1 MKNKINYLI
10 ITILAMLFA
19 ASVSVAQVSKN
30 AGSSKLPNFVIILI
44 DDMGYGD
51 IGSFGSLKNKTPH
64 LDQMAKEGIKLSNF
78 YVSSTRCTPS
88 RSALLTGCY
97 ADRVGMEGEVV
108 FPADKRG
115 LNPEEITIA
124 EILKSKGYTTGC
136 FGKWHLGD
144 QPQFLPLKQGFD
156 EYAGIPYSND
166 MWTGKGS
173 KKYPPLPFFKDNKI
187 VAHISDGES
196 QALLCDAITDAAVDF
211 IKRHRDKPFFAY
223 VPHAYVHNP
232 RYSSIE
238 RVKKANGNIFRA
250 QVEEIDGS
258 VGRILGTL
266 KELGLSENTLV
277 FFTSDNGG
285 SVGTSMGPLRG
296 GKGGPKYE
304 GHMRVP
310 ALAWWPGRIPGNR
323 SSVEIGAT
331 IDLLPTLAN
340 LSGAEIPHDRIID
353 GYDIADLLFG
363 KPGAKS
369 PHHVLYYG
377 TEGVRKDKWKLVRIG
392 TRSELYDLEADLGEK
407 NDLAGQNSEKLQEL
421 TALLDAH
428 ILDFKQNHRPAAFV
442 DNPKPLITAIG
453 NLPTLAGYMGLGN
466 LGVNGTQ
473 PIKGKNKIKQKGKK

>member
-1 MKNKINYLI
+1 MIVAI
-10 ITILAMLFA
+10 VAMLFA
-19 ASVSVAQVSKN
+19 VSESVAQVSKN
-30 AGSSKLPNFVIILI
+30 AGSSRLPNFVIILI

-51 IGSFGSLKNKTPH
+51 IGPFGSMKNKTPH

-108 FPADKRG
+108 FPVDKRG
-115 LNPEEITIA
+115 LNPDEITIA
-124 EILKSKGYTTGC
+124 EILKSKGYITGC

-144 QPQFLPLKQGFD
+144 QPEFLPLKQGFD
-156 EYAGIPYSND
+156 EYSGIPYSND

-173 KKYPPLPFFKDNKI
+173 RTYPPLPFLKDNKV
-187 VAHISDGES
+187 VAHISDGVN
-196 QALLCDAITDAAVDF
+196 QALLCDAVTDAAVDF
-211 IKRHRDKPFFAY
+211 IKRHRNEPFFAY

-232 RYSSIE
+232 RYALNA
-238 RVKKANGNIFRA
+238 RTKKANGNIFRA

-266 KELGLSENTLV
+266 KDLGLSENTLV

-285 SVGTSMGPLRG
+285 STGTSMGPLRG

-310 ALAWWPGRIPGNR
+310 ALAWWPGRISGNR
-323 SSVEIGAT
+323 STVEIGAT

-340 LSGAEIPHDRIID
+340 LSGAEIPHDRTID
-353 GYDIADLLFG
+353 GYDIADLLFS

-392 TRSELYDLEADLGEK
+392 SRSELYDLEADLGEK
-407 NDLAGQNSEKLQEL
+407 NNLSLQNSEKLQEL

-442 DNPKPLITAIG
+442 VNPKPLITSVE
-453 NLPTLAGYMGLGN
+453 NLPTLAGYMGYGDIEMSEKQLIEG
-466 LGVNGTQ
+466 
-473 PIKGKNKIKQKGKK
+473 KDKNKQSGDK